1 MPDHTNT
8 PLLGKKPPVSRPK
21 YQRRRSSFEAS
32 AYNSAGRSL
41 SFSKKHLLEEDA
53 NLPGL
58 NILQML
64 CLTVCMAGVQFT
76 CKLYLYLCSLSLKQ
90 TLTPDIMI
98 ASLYNRDCGIIVS
111 KMSIQ
116 DP

>member
-1 MPDHTNT
+1 MPDHLNT
-8 PLLGKKPPVSRPK
+8 PLLGKKPPVSRPQ

-41 SFSKKHLLEEDA
+41 SFNKKQLLDEDA

-76 CKLYLYLCSLSLKQ
+76 CKSYLYLC
-90 TLTPDIMI
+90 
-98 ASLYNRDCGIIVS
+98 Y
-111 KMSIQ
+111 MSFS
-116 DP
+116 